1 MPLSVGGQPVVTV
14 QQPAWRSV
22 INGLITLAFVGLFG
36 FGLST
41 FYDWTYVVVLILV
54 VALPIALGLLFRP
67 KFEFFDTY
75 FQRIT
80 RRNSQQIEYSE
91 LETVEKY
98 GNNVR
103 ITLKSRDQVRFG
115 PRGLLIPGDP
125 KIADGTLLSDW
136 LRAKVPKVSS
146 ASPQDDSTVD
156 ASGVRPF

>member
-1 MPLSVGGQPVVTV
+1 VTV
-14 QQPAWRSV
+14 QQPAWRSI
-22 INGLITLAFVGLFG
+22 INGLVTLAFVGLFG

-41 FYDWTYVVVLILV
+41 IYNWTYVTVLALV
-54 VALPIALGLLFRP
+54 VAVPIALGLLFRP

-91 LETVEKY
+91 LESVEKY
-98 GNNVR
+98 GKTVR

-115 PRGLLIPGDP
+115 PRGLLVPGDP
-125 KIADGTLLSDW
+125 KIADGVLLSDW

-146 ASPQDDSTVD
+146 ASPQQDDSTAD
-156 ASGVRPF
+156 ASGGRPF